1 MASVKT
7 AFDQGII
14 EVPPELRG
22 PSNEEILQKE
32 GREDTPMRRRAACR
46 PSKRERMQRKLGQ
59 SSAEMKAI
67 ASKYAE
73 DAPRRAVYGDPQT
86 HSMRPA
92 ASASFAS
99 GAPFAHEPARTES
112 RFSVARKKL
121 ESLFSRDR
129 VQERAPLPQAE
140 PEVKREKEPAKP
152 VVRPEPPSG
161 RVLRG
166 SFGAKPSEASKAQV
180 YSAAELSRIRMEER
194 AKKIR
199 AELARKSGPGP
210 LVDAEGN
217 PVKRPRGRP
226 RKNPL
231 P

>member
-1 MASVKT
+1 MDTEKT
-7 AFDQGII
+7 VFGRGVI
-14 EVPPELRG
+14 EVPPELLG

-32 GREDTPMRRRAACR
+32 GREDTPRRRRAAAR
-46 PSKRERMQRKLGQ
+46 PSKHERMLKKMGISR
-59 SSAEMKAI
+59 AEMSKIAEKYSENAKPKAPHVEKKHHDFPAQAGHRP
-67 ASKYAE
+67 ASKL
-73 DAPRRAVYGDPQT
+73 
-86 HSMRPA
+86 
-92 ASASFAS
+92 
-99 GAPFAHEPARTES
+99 
-112 RFSVARKKL
+112 SVARKKL
-121 ESLFSRDR
+121 ESLFTSVTRR
-129 VQERAPLPQAE
+129 QAE
-140 PEVKREKEPAKP
+140 PETPRVEPKREPPKAITPP
-152 VVRPEPPSG
+152 TPPSG

-166 SFGAKPSEASKAQV
+166 SFGAKPSETTKAQV

>member
-1 MASVKT
+1 MASEKT
-7 AFDQGII
+7 IFDEGII
-14 EVPPELRG
+14 EVPPELWG

-32 GREDTPMRRRAACR
+32 GRADTAMRRRAAAR
-46 PSKRERMQRKLGQ
+46 PSKRERLQRKLGKVASDMQ
-59 SSAEMKAI
+59 KI
-67 ASKYAE
+67 ATMYAE
-73 DAPRRAVYGDPQT
+73 EPPRKPLFSAPVP
-86 HSMRPA
+86 RPEQER
-92 ASASFAS
+92 
-99 GAPFAHEPARTES
+99 PVRTES
-112 RFSVARKKL
+112 RFSQARKKL

-129 VQERAPLPQAE
+129 VQGEAPLSQAQ
-140 PEVKREKEPAKP
+140 PAKEPAKP
-152 VVRPEPPSG
+152 VSRPEPPSG

-199 AELARKSGPGP
+199 AELARRSGPGP

-231 P
+231 Q

>member
-1 MASVKT
+1 MGTEKT
-7 AFDQGII
+7 VFDRGIV

-32 GREDTPMRRRAACR
+32 GREDTPRRRRAAAR
-46 PSKRERMQRKLGQ
+46 PSKRERMDRKLGI
-59 SSAEMKAI
+59 SRAEMSKIAANYAENAKKRAPRVEKSPYASYSAPVKPAGDFSAQI
-67 ASKYAE
+67 PPRPASKL
-73 DAPRRAVYGDPQT
+73 
-86 HSMRPA
+86 
-92 ASASFAS
+92 
-99 GAPFAHEPARTES
+99 
-112 RFSVARKKL
+112 SVARKKL
-121 ESLFSRDR
+121 ESLFTSVTRR
-129 VQERAPLPQAE
+129 QVE
-140 PEVKREKEPAKP
+140 PETPRVEPKLVAP
-152 VVRPEPPSG
+152 AVPPSG

-166 SFGAKPSEASKAQV
+166 SFGAKPSETTKAQV

-199 AELARKSGPGP
+199 AELARRNGPGP
-210 LVDAEGN
+210 LLDAEGQ

>member
-1 MASVKT
+1 MAIEKT
-7 AFDQGII
+7 VFSSGVV

-22 PSNEEILQKE
+22 PSNEEILQNN
-32 GREDTPMRRRAACR
+32 GREDTPMRRRAAAR
-46 PSKRERMQRKLGQ
+46 PSKRERMLKKLGQ

-67 ASKYAE
+67 ATKYAE
-73 DAPRRAVYGDPQT
+73 EAPRRAVYAGSQA
-86 HSMRPA
+86 HSVQPA
-92 ASASFAS
+92 ASASFAPS
-99 GAPFAHEPARTES
+99 APAAHEAPARTS
-112 RFSVARKKL
+112 RFSFARKKL
-121 ESLFSRDR
+121 ESLFMR
-129 VQERAPLPQAE
+129 ERE
-140 PEVKREKEPAKP
+140 PEKAPVAQAQPPQMPEKPI
-152 VVRPEPPSG
+152 VRPEPPSG
-161 RVLRG
+161 RVLKG
-166 SFGAKPSEASKAQV
+166 SFGAKPSEVSKAQV

-210 LVDAEGN
+210 LVDAEGQ

>member
-1 MASVKT
+1 MDTEKT
-7 AFDQGII
+7 VFGRGVI
-14 EVPPELRG
+14 EVPPELLG
-22 PSNEEILQKE
+22 PSNDEILQKE
-32 GREDTPMRRRAACR
+32 GREDTPRRRRAAAR
-46 PSKRERMQRKLGQ
+46 PSKRDRMLKKMGVSR
-59 SSAEMKAI
+59 AEMSKIAEKYGENAKPKPQHVEKKHHDFPAQTGHRP
-67 ASKYAE
+67 ASKL
-73 DAPRRAVYGDPQT
+73 
-86 HSMRPA
+86 
-92 ASASFAS
+92 
-99 GAPFAHEPARTES
+99 
-112 RFSVARKKL
+112 SVARKKL
-121 ESLFSRDR
+121 ESLFTSVTRR
-129 VQERAPLPQAE
+129 QVE
-140 PEVKREKEPAKP
+140 PETPRVEPKREPPKTIAPS
-152 VVRPEPPSG
+152 VPPSG

-166 SFGAKPSEASKAQV
+166 SFGAKPSETTKAQV

>member
-1 MASVKT
+1 MDTEKT
-7 AFDQGII
+7 VFGRGVI
-14 EVPPELRG
+14 EVPPELLG

-32 GREDTPMRRRAACR
+32 GREDTPRRRRAAAR
-46 PSKRERMQRKLGQ
+46 PSKHERMLKKMGISR
-59 SSAEMKAI
+59 AEMSKIAENYGENAKPKAPHGEKKHHDFPAQTGHRP
-67 ASKYAE
+67 ASKL
-73 DAPRRAVYGDPQT
+73 
-86 HSMRPA
+86 
-92 ASASFAS
+92 
-99 GAPFAHEPARTES
+99 
-112 RFSVARKKL
+112 SVARKKL
-121 ESLFSRDR
+121 ESLFSSVTRR
-129 VQERAPLPQAE
+129 PVE
-140 PEVKREKEPAKP
+140 PETPRVEPKREPPKAITPP
-152 VVRPEPPSG
+152 TPPSG

-166 SFGAKPSEASKAQV
+166 SFGAKPSETTKAQV

>member
-1 MASVKT
+1 MDTEKT
-7 AFDQGII
+7 VFGRGVI
-14 EVPPELRG
+14 EIPPELLG

-32 GREDTPMRRRAACR
+32 GREDTPRRRRAAAR
-46 PSKRERMQRKLGQ
+46 PSKRERMLKKQGISRAEMSKIAEKYSENAKPKAPHAEKKHHASF
-59 SSAEMKAI
+59 SSAVKPAHDFQAQTGLRP
-67 ASKYAE
+67 ASKL
-73 DAPRRAVYGDPQT
+73 
-86 HSMRPA
+86 
-92 ASASFAS
+92 
-99 GAPFAHEPARTES
+99 
-112 RFSVARKKL
+112 SVARKKL
-121 ESLFSRDR
+121 ESLFTSVTRR
-129 VQERAPLPQAE
+129 QAE
-140 PEVKREKEPAKP
+140 PETPRVEPKREPPKAVTPP
-152 VVRPEPPSG
+152 TPPSG

-166 SFGAKPSEASKAQV
+166 SFGAKPSETTKAQV